1 MARLVV
7 DFDSPCPPAFGP
19 ETHAGVPIVRE
30 DSVVY
35 RLPQGVPSIKLVT
48 LSTLNHSTNFRDL
61 PLRPVRFFSP
71 DVELTRRADG
81 SLLMRSLEPLGD
93 YDYRVGDWLDH
104 WAREAP
110 RRTFIVEQTR
120 TGERCISYG
129 EAQEAMLLL
138 AEGLLGYGLGP
149 DRPLAILAANGIDHA
164 LIMLAALYV
173 GIPIAP
179 IAPAYALQSSD
190 YAKLSYAFELLTPGM
205 IVVDDGEFYRKPIE
219 HALKTDSPVI
229 ALRNASASP
238 NLRDL
243 ASLKAGGTHLD
254 KVREAAARV
263 GRETIA
269 KFLFT
274 SGSTGMPKIVINTHG
289 MICCNSQ
296 MKRQVAP
303 CLEEEPPV
311 MVDWAPWNHTAGS
324 NSNFSII
331 LHNGGTLYIDPGKP
345 TPALFAASLELLRR
359 VSPTIYFNVPRG
371 YELLIPYLEA
381 DRGFRKQF
389 FQRLQFLWYAAASM
403 QPATWFDLERLA
415 VETVGHRILTVSG
428 LGMTETAP
436 IALFGNAQATGPGVV
451 GIPVAGVDLKLI
463 PHDDSFEARYR
474 GPNVTPGYWRDAAA
488 TEAAFDEEGFLRSGD
503 LLSFIDPQRPQAGLR
518 FDGRMNEVFKL
529 DSGTKVSAGK
539 LRLDALDALRPLANE
554 IVVAGADRKDVRILI
569 FPDWEMCA
577 ATAGLDSA
585 ASPAQIASNPAVRAM
600 FLERVAKLHSAGTG
614 SSNRIVAALLVEAPP
629 SSAAGELT
637 EKGTVNSRALQR
649 NRPEL
654 LDALFGDGDERVLRV
669 EPA

>member
-1 MARLVV
+1 
-7 DFDSPCPPAFGP
+7 
-19 ETHAGVPIVRE
+19 
-30 DSVVY
+30 
-35 RLPQGVPSIKLVT
+35 
-48 LSTLNHSTNFRDL
+48 LSALNLKSTSHDA

-71 DVELTRRADG
+71 EVELIRRVDG
-81 SLLMRSLEPLGD
+81 SLLMRSVESLGD
-93 YDYRVGDWLDH
+93 YNSRVGEWLDR

-110 RRTFIVEQTR
+110 GRTFMVEQTP
-120 TGERCISYG
+120 TGERSIDYG
-129 EAQEAMLLL
+129 EARKSVLLL

-149 DRPLAILAANGIDHA
+149 ERPLAILAENGIDHA
-164 LIMLAALYV
+164 LIMLAAVYV

-179 IAPAYALQSSD
+179 LAPAYALQSID
-190 YAKLSYAFELLTPGM
+190 YAKLSHAFRLLTPGM
-205 IVVDDGEFYRKPIE
+205 VVVDDAVLYRQPME
-219 HALKTDSPVI
+219 HALETDIPVV
-229 ALRNASASP
+229 ALRNASASAKWP
-238 NLRDL
+238 DL
-243 ASLKAGGTHLD
+243 ASLEGDGSHYD
-254 KVREAAARV
+254 EVRAAAGRV
-263 GRETIA
+263 GRQTIA

-274 SGSTGMPKIVINTHG
+274 SGSTGMPKVVINTHG

-345 TPALFAASLELLRR
+345 TPAKFGASLELLRR

-371 YELLIPYLEA
+371 YELLLPHLEA
-381 DRGFRKQF
+381 DRKFREHF
-389 FQRLQFLWYAAASM
+389 FRRLKFLWYAAASM

-436 IALFGNAQATGPGVV
+436 IALFGNAKASGPGVV
-451 GIPVAGVDLKLI
+451 GIPVAGVELKLI
-463 PHDDSFEARYR
+463 PDDNSFEVRYR
-474 GPNVTPGYWRDAAA
+474 GPNVTPGYWRDPAA
-488 TEAAFDEEGFLRSGD
+488 TTAVFDEEGFLRSGD
-503 LLSFIDPQRPQAGLR
+503 LLSFIDPERPQAGLR

-539 LRLDALDALRPLANE
+539 LRLDALDMLRPLAHE
-554 IVVAGADRKDVRILI
+554 VVVAGTDRKDLRILI
-569 FPDWEMCA
+569 FPDWEVCA
-577 ATAGLDSA
+577 AAAGLDGGA
-585 ASPAQIASNPAVRAM
+585 DVAQIASNPILRAM
-600 FLERVAKLHSAGTG
+600 IQERLAKLYAAGTG
-614 SSNRIVAALLVEAPP
+614 SSNRIVAGLLVENPP

-637 EKGTVNSRALQR
+637 EKGTVNGRAVQR

-654 LDALFGDGDERVLRV
+654 LDALFGDRDERVLRV
-669 EPA
+669 EQAD